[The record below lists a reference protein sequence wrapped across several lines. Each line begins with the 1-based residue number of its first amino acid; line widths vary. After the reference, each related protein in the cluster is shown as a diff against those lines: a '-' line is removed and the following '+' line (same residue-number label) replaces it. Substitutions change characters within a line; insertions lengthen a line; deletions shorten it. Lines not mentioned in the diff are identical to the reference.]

1 MSDLKY
7 VLADDGEIYP
17 VPEETAELPAWLNF
31 DAEETEDAIPN
42 IKVSLEK
49 PTQYVVI
56 PEVEEPKV
64 EEWRTKTSCV
74 RKVMTAVC
82 DKFEMVGMLTVFMLF
97 LILIFG
103 ALSSNGTLA
112 ETMDKVFS
120 YWFFCLIPIIV
131 YLINLVL
138 LCIPKKY
145 LPKGT
150 QVWVVNYRE
159 ERVEPFT
166 VVKNSSSVRMPGDNF
181 NDNLFVLNNEEHKMA
196 NLCGKD
202 IFLTED
208 AAAEMLAYVQ
218 NYNDRMISEYYPE
231 WKNDSNFMRYYK
243 KRKGSKYS
251 KEDAV
256 IAVAGDGK
264 HFVREYINEMQQKQK
279 QRKQDRE
286 EKAAMMKE
294 IQQYK
299 D

>member
-1 MSDLKY
+1 MSDVKY
-7 VLADDGEIYP
+7 VLADDGELYP

-64 EEWRTKTSCV
+64 EEWRTETSLI
-74 RKVMTAVC
+74 REIMTAFVEQ
-82 DKFEMVGMLTVFMLF
+82 FGFIGILTAVILVFFIAASVLNEKYMYFF
-97 LILIFG
+97 LLG
-103 ALSSNGTLA
+103 
-112 ETMDKVFS
+112 
-120 YWFFCLIPIIV
+120 LIPLGAYI
-131 YLINLVL
+131 INLLL
-138 LCIPKKY
+138 LCCVPKKY

-150 QVWVVNYRE
+150 QVWIVNYRE
-159 ERVEPFT
+159 ERVET
-166 VVKNSSSVRMPGDNF
+166 VTVLKNSANDVIPGENF
-181 NDNLFVLNNEEHKMA
+181 NENGFTLSNGSDTLHLY
-196 NLCGKD
+196 GKE
-202 IFLTED
+202 IFLSED
-208 AAAEMLAYVQ
+208 AAMQMLAYVQ

-231 WKNDSNFMRYYK
+231 WKNDSNFMQYYK
-243 KRKGSKYS
+243 KREGDKYS
-251 KEDAV
+251 KADAI
-256 IAVAGDGK
+256 IAKAGDGK

-286 EKAAMMKE
+286 EKVAMMKE

>member
-56 PEVEEPKV
+56 PKVEEPKA
-64 EEWRTKTSCV
+64 EEWRTKTSLV
-74 RKVMTAVC
+74 RKVMTAFC
-82 DKFEMVGMLTVFMLF
+82 DRIDRVGIFVFVVFIMAF
-97 LILIFG
+97 ILGIV
-103 ALSSNGTLA
+103 SSNGTLDD
-112 ETMDKVFS
+112 MVKKIIP
-120 YWFFCLIPIIV
+120 YMLWCLVPIGA
-131 YLINLVL
+131 YTINMLL

-264 HFVREYINEMQQKQK
+264 HFVREYINEMQQKHK